1 MTHALKTWA
10 NYYKEQENGNKLFEL
25 RKDDRPYKI
34 GDKFLSQ
41 EFDQHKN
48 EYTGKETTY
57 YITYILRDA
66 EMFGLK
72 QGYCILSLKQI
83 VDNNYY

>member
-1 MTHALKTWA
+1 MTHAVKTWKL
-10 NYYKEQENGNKLFEL
+10 YFELQDKEQKLFEL

-48 EYTGKETTY
+48 EYTGRENTY
-57 YITYILRDA
+57 RIIYILRDA

-72 QGYCILSLKQI
+72 QGYCILQLAPI
-83 VDNNYY
+83 ETY

>member
-1 MTHALKTWA
+1 MTHAVKTWKL
-10 NYYKEQENGNKLFEL
+10 YYELQEQGKKLFEL

-41 EFDQHKN
+41 EFDQTKN
-48 EYTGKETTY
+48 EYTGREETY
-57 YITYILRDA
+57 EIAYILRDA

-72 QGYCILSLKQI
+72 QGYCILQLKEI
-83 VDNNYY
+83 NY